1 MRSKYFGPSFQL
13 FLNIQRLVVS
23 WLTDHGDKAKV
34 TICYWNKPFIKVE
47 TNKCPGGC
55 NLQASDLAFIL
66 QNVAREL
73 FYHAHCDIK
82 NLFHKCNFH
91 DDTAFCIFLLHI
103 KLETICYETF
113 GAFTVQISH
122 KGTRGPLSA
131 SSAWYCPSFQAILV
145 SCCWYADE
153 IRFFPLEKIFSNVDQ
168 TPPVAKWFQH

>member
-1 MRSKYFGPSFQL
+1 MRSKYFRPSFQL
-13 FLNIQRLVVS
+13 FLNIQRLVAS

-73 FYHAHCDIK
+73 FYHTHCDIK

-103 KLETICYETF
+103 KLDKFVMKLLVHLQCKF
-113 GAFTVQISH
+113 R
-122 KGTRGPLSA
+122 TRGGGRELSA
-131 SSAWYCPSFQAILV
+131 SNAWYCPSFQAILV
-145 SCCWYADE
+145 SCC
-153 IRFFPLEKIFSNVDQ
+153 
-168 TPPVAKWFQH
+168 